1 MTSAL
6 DFNPWRPAN
15 ADELLLSQRPQLVDL
30 ARGALA
36 HDRTGKTHILAV
48 VAYESPWRCLLDR
61 LIPPSLDLWSP
72 LLARGYPAGC
82 LLAPKSDLLPV
93 LRRRKPRAMAL
104 GLAAAIYPDPGPGR
118 FHVLVLHHAHA
129 SVGQVVIHAKAG
141 N

>member
-15 ADELLLSQRPQLVDL
+15 ADELLLSQRPQLVAL

-36 HDRTGKTHILAV
+36 LSYTGKTHVLAA
-48 VAYESPWRCLLDR
+48 VAYESPWRALVDR
-61 LIPPSLDLWSP
+61 MIPSSLWSP
-72 LLARGYPAGC
+72 LLATGYPVAC
-82 LLAPKSDLLPV
+82 LRAAKSDFLPI

-104 GLAAAIYPDPGPGR
+104 GLAAAIYPDPGLGR
-118 FHVLVLHHAHA
+118 FHVLLLHHAHA
-129 SVGQVVIHAKAG
+129 GVGQVVIHAKAG